1 MSLFRYGLDYVQ
13 MAIQRLIGFGKNE
26 QQAGKLEKISKY
38 MDTIQTEIDKF
49 SKSEQALKQ
58 DVLKA
63 KNTNFWLKIL
73 LVTVIVGMGLVFKIV
88 NWEVSF
94 MQKSDVFFKDFKIS
108 FIVAGLAFTV
118 FFAMAIFFELAMG
131 AIFKIEPSQ
140 ARISLF
146 VGFFMLVGVGFFLF
160 SKNSLGNKVG
170 GIVVTAILSAV
181 FLCLKFY
188 YF

>member
-1 MSLFRYGLDYVQ
+1 
-13 MAIQRLIGFGKNE
+13 
-26 QQAGKLEKISKY
+26 
-38 MDTIQTEIDKF
+38 
-49 SKSEQALKQ
+49 
-58 DVLKA
+58 
-63 KNTNFWLKIL
+63 
-73 LVTVIVGMGLVFKIV
+73 
-88 NWEVSF
+88 
-94 MQKSDVFFKDFKIS
+94 MQKNDVFFKDFKTS

-118 FFAMAIFFELAMG
+118 FFFFSFFCELAMG

-146 VGFFMLVGVGFFLF
+146 VGVFMAIGVGFFLF

-170 GIVVTAILSAV
+170 GIVVTTILSAV